1 MSVPRRALGAEA
13 EFTSAKAV
21 NRGTKCSSDE
31 NVEGGGCPS
40 KLKNRIQ
47 SLCAFLQINN
57 FFVYANFLNIDTNF
71 FGG

>member
-1 MSVPRRALGAEA
+1 MKSKIILL
-13 EFTSAKAV
+13 
-21 NRGTKCSSDE
+21 
-31 NVEGGGCPS
+31 GGGGYLS

-71 FGG
+71 LGVGYANL